1 MIQIKNIKPLSAET
15 LFDQLKR
22 DFADYIN
29 SKLSSSL
36 SIEYAH
42 IYDVINVSFL
52 EVMDG
57 TAFSIIVSDD
67 GITRSDNNTNTG
79 YNSELLQQNLV
90 DFLTIQADNL
100 ELCTARLFL

>member
-1 MIQIKNIKPLSAET
+1 MIPIKNIRPLSAES
-15 LFDQLKR
+15 LFDVLKK

-42 IYDVINVSFL
+42 VYDVINVSFP
-52 EVMDG
+52 EVIEG

-67 GITRSDNNTNTG
+67 EITVSDNDQSSE
-79 YNSELLQQNLV
+79 YNSELLQQHLV
-90 DFLTIQADNL
+90 DFLAIQAG
-100 ELCTARLFL
+100 